1 MRPDR
6 LAIRNWQSVGRII
19 FSLALL
25 VSLSA
30 CADDPRPRQQLAAG
44 EQALSAQQY
53 DLAIRDANAVV
64 AMGDPGYLSRANYL
78 RGRAIEATATTA
90 PDLERARQAYALALT
105 QHPSRSLEA
114 QLHGHLGNVA
124 FYQDDYATALQQFTL
139 ANGELQP
146 PDEKVLYLIGVCQ
159 QRLNR
164 FADADRTFQQV
175 QQQYP
180 NTEPAAWARTLA
192 GARGFYVQVGA
203 FSNEADAQRA
213 ADAVIAV
220 GAIPART
227 THNDLTI
234 IRTVDVRSWESAM
247 QLRMRLMGKYP
258 DAEVKP

>member
-1 MRPDR
+1 MQPDR
-6 LAIRNWQSVGRII
+6 TKAWAPICGCVLMI
-19 FSLALL
+19 L
-25 VSLSA
+25 LSA
-30 CADDPRPRQQLAAG
+30 CAEDPQAKQTLAAG

-64 AMGDPGYLSRANYL
+64 ALGDSGFLARANYL
-78 RGRAIEATATTA
+78 RGRAIEATSTTA
-90 PDLERARQAYALALT
+90 PDLERARQAYAVALT
-105 QHPSRSLEA
+105 QHPSKSVEA

-139 ANGELQP
+139 ANGQLQP

-164 FADADRTFQQV
+164 FADADRTFAQV

-180 NTEPAAWARTLA
+180 GTEPAAWARTLQ

-213 ADAVIAV
+213 ANAVIAV
-220 GAIPART
+220 GAIPTRT
-227 THNDLTI
+227 MHNDLTI
-234 IRTVDVRSWESAM
+234 IRTVDVRSWDSAM
-247 QLRMRLMGKYP
+247 ELRARLVGQYP
-258 DAEVKP
+258 DAQVKP